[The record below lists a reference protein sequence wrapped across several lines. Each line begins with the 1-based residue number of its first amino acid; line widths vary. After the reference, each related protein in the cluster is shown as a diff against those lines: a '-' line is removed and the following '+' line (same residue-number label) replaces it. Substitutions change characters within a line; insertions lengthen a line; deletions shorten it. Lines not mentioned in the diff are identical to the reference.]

1 MVTASDGP
9 GPLPRWDTAR
19 PEFDSRREP
28 MSTQKPRPTTRAAVT
43 LDLRVPRGEPGD
55 LLDGVRA
62 LVERIDDVSDVEV
75 REVEGV
81 RPSPLDIY
89 VTARVTLAMTPV
101 HEDAAGVRQTLA
113 DGFGV
118 LDVDAVAL
126 RAGEDR

>member
-1 MVTASDGP
+1 
-9 GPLPRWDTAR
+9 
-19 PEFDSRREP
+19 
-28 MSTQKPRPTTRAAVT
+28 MSTQKRRPTTQAAVT

-62 LVERIDDVSDVEV
+62 VLERVDGVTDVEV
-75 REVEGV
+75 REVESV

-89 VTARVTLAMTPV
+89 VTARATLALAPV

-126 RAGEDR
+126 RAGEKR